1 MSEDNEGLSDVYDS
15 INEAIDEAGI
25 TPEGDATDND
35 ASTNDTSDSDT
46 TDNEGQSDEGGSSEP
61 SAEELA
67 RQSGWV
73 PKDDYRG
80 NANTWVD
87 CDEFN
92 RRAPLFDKINEKN
105 KQIDKLNHRLDLVVD
120 HMKNV
125 EQSTRDK
132 TIQELKEQQRQTVED
147 GDADAYDKIGET
159 IEEIEKQEGPN
170 IDKVDEDD
178 AGAKP
183 SDAAPANEAPPAVKA
198 FAARNDWFEKDAKM
212 TRYMLAATEDMV
224 RTRGLNLD
232 EAIDLAEAEVK
243 QVFAAKFKNP
253 NKDRPSSVLSG
264 NRETRP
270 KGKAISDLTSEQK
283 TVWYSLKGSMS
294 EEEFLSQ
301 LEKIS

>member
-1 MSEDNEGLSDVYDS
+1 MSEESEGLSDVYES

-35 ASTNDTSDSDT
+35 ASTNEASDT
-46 TDNEGQSDEGGSSEP
+46 NEAVANEGQDEGGSSEP
-61 SAEELA
+61 SPEDLA

-73 PKDDYRG
+73 PKEDYRG
-80 NANTWVD
+80 NPNTWVD

-92 RRAPLFDKINEKN
+92 RRAPLFEKINEKN
-105 KQIDKLNHRLDLVVD
+105 KQIDKLTHRLDLVVD
-120 HMKNV
+120 HMKSV

-159 IEEIEKQEGPN
+159 IEEIEKQEEPN
-170 IDKVDEDD
+170 IDKVDEVKTVD
-178 AGAKP
+178 KP
-183 SDAAPANEAPPAVKA
+183 TDEAPPAVKA

-224 RTRGLNLD
+224 RTRGLHLE
-232 EAIDLAEAEVK
+232 EAIELAEAEVK

-253 NKDRPSSVLSG
+253 NKDKPSAVLSG
-264 NRETRP
+264 NREIRP

-283 TVWYSLKGSMS
+283 TVWYSLKGTMS
-294 EEEFLSQ
+294 EEEFLTQ
-301 LEKIS
+301 LENIA

>member
-1 MSEDNEGLSDVYDS
+1 MSEDSEGLSDVYES

-35 ASTNDTSDSDT
+35 ASTHEASDN
-46 TDNEGQSDEGGSSEP
+46 NEAGGTAGRTEGGSSEP
-61 SAEELA
+61 SAEDLA

-87 CDEFN
+87 YDEFN
-92 RRAPLFDKINEKN
+92 RRAPLFEKINEKN

-170 IDKVDEDD
+170 IDKADENDT
-178 AGAKP
+178 GAKP
-183 SDAAPANEAPPAVKA
+183 SDAAPADQAPPAVKA

-264 NRETRP
+264 NREVRP

-283 TVWYSLKGSMS
+283 TVWYSLKGTMS
-294 EEEFLSQ
+294 EEEFLTQ
-301 LEKIS
+301 LENIA

>member
-1 MSEDNEGLSDVYDS
+1 MSEDNEGLGDVYDS

-25 TPEGDATDND
+25 KPEGDAADND
-35 ASTNDTSDSDT
+35 ASTNDAPDNSDGVV
-46 TDNEGQSDEGGSSEP
+46 NEGQDNEGGSSEP

-92 RRAPLFDKINEKN
+92 RRAPLFEKINEKN

-147 GDADAYDKIGET
+147 GDADAYDKLGET
-159 IEEIEKQEGPN
+159 IEEIEKQEEPN
-170 IDKVDEDD
+170 IDKDD
-178 AGAKP
+178 TAAKP
-183 SDAAPANEAPPAVKA
+183 SDDSPANQAPPAVKA

-283 TVWYSLKGSMS
+283 TVWYSLKGTMS

-301 LEKIS
+301 LEKIA